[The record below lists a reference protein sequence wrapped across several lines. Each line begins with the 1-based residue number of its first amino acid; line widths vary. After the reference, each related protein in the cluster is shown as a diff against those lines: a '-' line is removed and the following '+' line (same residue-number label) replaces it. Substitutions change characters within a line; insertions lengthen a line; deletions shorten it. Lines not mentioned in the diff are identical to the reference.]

1 MAEQGVAT
9 GKSVVRGR
17 DEGKALWMLG
27 GLYQVKV
34 AGEESGGEIT
44 VMEIT
49 VPVNGGPPPH
59 RHNGG
64 EVVYV
69 LEGTGKQHIGDR
81 TVDIG
86 PGSVVYIPR
95 GTTEAFEPTTTMR
108 VLTIYTPGGLDRF
121 FTEFAEPAARRE
133 LPPPPTSPPD
143 VERLVSIA
151 ARHGLEI
158 DVPSA

>member
-1 MAEQGVAT
+1 MTEQSVAA
-9 GKSVVRGR
+9 GRSVVRGR

-27 GLYQVKV
+27 GLYEVKV
-34 AGEESGGEIT
+34 AAEESGGEVT

-69 LEGTGKQHIGDR
+69 IEGTGKYHIGDR

-86 PGSVVYIPR
+86 PGSVVYISR
-95 GTTEAFEPTTTMR
+95 GITENFEPTSPMR
-108 VLTIYTPGGLDRF
+108 LLSIYTPGGIDGF
-121 FTEFAEPAARRE
+121 FSEFAEPAARRE
-133 LPPPPTSPPD
+133 VPPPPTSPPD
-143 VERLVSIA
+143 VER
-151 ARHGLEI
+151 
-158 DVPSA
+158 